1 MLWSFIYIKRSFR
14 PVALLVFCVVGVYS
28 PFSFSYYF
36 VQESRNNLHYWNL
49 PSNRVELAPGEG
61 GKNLSIQLDIRGDFY
76 SYKEYV
82 ACVAG
87 CSDGVRYST
96 PYIENDPWRMG
107 VAMIAPFTITAS
119 GGGRSATF
127 NINGVSSGG
136 RNYIG
141 NGGSAGDVRGMY
153 FTDGVAYHSSPW
165 IGSFQTSV
173 DATYIWHNET
183 YGGNINLSAPA
194 GTPAGTYTYNGTLAQ
209 FNLQYCGTSCSP
221 SFSQGTYWHPFNTTV
236 YITVLG
242 KCAFSNASMILDY
255 SSLSPK
261 AANGSVK
268 KSTTQL
274 TCNSDVSSGTLKLVS
289 TSGRNQTSTTGTSV
303 KVGDNMDAIVTVNGK
318 DASSGI
324 ALQGPFN
331 IPIEVASTLNTYGN
345 IPKPGAFQGSAVL
358 SFEPD

>member
-1 MLWSFIYIKRSFR
+1 MWKFKVLI
-14 PVALLVFCVVGVYS
+14 VVGAVGLYS
-28 PFSFSYYF
+28 PCSFSYYY
-36 VQESRNNLHYWNL
+36 VQESTGNPHSWNF
-49 PSNRVELAPGEG
+49 PSNRVELTPGEG
-61 GKNLSIQLDIRGDFY
+61 GKNLSIQVNVSGKYNSPAEFV
-76 SYKEYV
+76 S
-82 ACVAG
+82 CVAG
-87 CSDGVRYST
+87 CSNGTRYEH
-96 PYIENDPWRMG
+96 PFMENDPWRMG
-107 VAMIAPFTITAS
+107 VAIIAPPTITAS

-127 NINGVSSGG
+127 YINGQSSG
-136 RNYIG
+136 RYNYIG
-141 NGGSAGDVRGMY
+141 NGGRNGDVRSMNFRDDIAPTVPHY
-153 FTDGVAYHSSPW
+153 SPW
-165 IGSFQTSV
+165 IGWFQANLTP
-173 DATYIWHNET
+173 TYTTHNET

-194 GTPAGTYTYNGTLAQ
+194 GTPAGTYTFTGKLAE
-209 FNLQYCGTSCSP
+209 FNLQYCGTSCNP
-221 SFSQGTYWHPFNTTV
+221 LFDQGYYWQPFNTTV

-261 AANGSVK
+261 AANGSEK

-289 TSGRNQTSTTGTSV
+289 TSGSNQTSTTGTSV

-324 ALQGPFN
+324 TLQGPFN